1 MGNPLEFGA
10 RRIEDKPDISWMVA
24 KMMTRT
30 SGHEKCTVLPSPGDG
45 ELASRHLE
53 RWRTSGGRRMNPTD
67 KAFDGIDS
75 EALLTAVFG
84 NSPFLTELAFAEPE
98 IMTGFLEN
106 GPDQT
111 FEAVLDMQ
119 PEDRRRTAL
128 MAHLRRMRRHVALL
142 VALAD
147 ISGVW
152 PLHRV
157 TEALSQ
163 FADKA
168 VSTALNLA
176 LRELIDKGE
185 LQLDN
190 PGDPGP
196 TSGLIVLGMGKLGA
210 FELNY
215 SSDIDLII
223 LFDHQRFRP
232 AGKDSPMALA
242 VRVARALVYLL
253 EHRTKDGYVFRTDLR
268 LRPHPPGQ
276 PLALSVEDAEIY
288 YERFGQNWERAA
300 LIKARTI
307 AGDASAGEAFLQSI
321 RPFLWRK
328 HLDYAAIRDIH
339 AIKRQINSHR
349 GHSEIRV
356 HGHDLKVGRG
366 GIREIE
372 FFVQTQQLI
381 LGGRVPKLRQ
391 RGTIET
397 LDRLVAERWLEAA
410 TAEDLK
416 AAYSFFRTVEHRLQM
431 VADKQTHQLPAD
443 DKGFTK
449 IAIFMGHRDRNSFAD
464 KLRANLELVERH
476 YAALFEDSL
485 DLGADGALVFTGT
498 EDDPETLKTLTR
510 LGFARPAEVAKT
522 VRAWHHGHVRATR
535 TARARELLTEL
546 MPELLRALGDQ
557 ADPDTAFARL
567 DNFMTALP
575 AGVQLFSLFRANP
588 KLLSLVADLMG
599 TAPRL
604 ADHLSH
610 HVSLFD
616 AMLAPTF
623 FEAPA
628 SPAELEA
635 EFAQALAHADDL
647 QDVLDATRR
656 WAQAREF
663 QIGMHI
669 LLGESDG
676 EAASLTF
683 TALAEIVIRG
693 LLPRVEG
700 WLARQ
705 HGRIKGGS
713 FAVLGL
719 GKLGSRELSI
729 GSDLDLIFVFDA
741 PSDARSDGDKPLA
754 AETYYARLGQRL
766 VSALTA
772 KTAEGSLYEIDT
784 RLRPSGNLGPVA
796 CSIDSFERYQM
807 ENAQTWEHQAL
818 TRCRSLAL
826 TGSAGLTDRIDTA
839 VRQTLAKPRDP
850 EKLATDVRSMRLRI
864 FKEHGSDDPWNLK
877 HARGGL
883 VEAEFLAQYL
893 QLRHGADHP
902 GILNPETTLVFESAV
917 GHSMRSAD
925 SRLLIRSVQLH
936 RRLQVLLRL
945 SLDKA
950 FDPKTA
956 PKGLIEALIRTARI
970 DPEIDRPGLDIESL
984 SATLAELQR
993 EVAKLF
999 DRHCPPDPSQKPSL

>member
-1 MGNPLEFGA
+1 MTPSEKN
-10 RRIEDKPDISWMVA
+10 RPDM
-24 KMMTRT
+24 
-30 SGHEKCTVLPSPGDG
+30 LPTPGDNDQA
-45 ELASRHLE
+45 EQHLE
-53 RWRTSGGRRMNPTD
+53 RWHAAFSGTIERHDG
-67 KAFDGIDS
+67 AFGDIDPD
-75 EALLTAVFG
+75 ALLRAVFG
-84 NSPFLTELAFAEPE
+84 NSPFLTELAFDEPE
-98 IMTGFLEN
+98 IVKSAFEQ
-106 GPDQT
+106 GPDRT
-111 FEAVLDMQ
+111 FEAIITEQ
-119 PEDRRRTAL
+119 PADRRRTAV
-128 MAHLRRMRRHVALL
+128 MAHLRRARRRVALL
-142 VALAD
+142 TALTD

-152 PLHRV
+152 TLHQV
-157 TEALSQ
+157 TAALSR
-163 FADKA
+163 FADAA
-168 VSTALNLA
+168 VATALDLA
-176 LRELIDKGE
+176 LRELAEKGE
-185 LQLDN
+185 LHLDSPEN
-190 PGDPGP
+190 PGT

-223 LFDHQRFRP
+223 LFDPARFRP

-242 VRVARALVYLL
+242 VRVSRALVYLL

-300 LIKARTI
+300 LIKARVI
-307 AGDASAGEAFLQSI
+307 AGDAEAGDRFLHHI

-339 AIKRQINSHR
+339 AIKRQINRHR
-349 GHSEIRV
+349 GHGEIRV
-356 HGHDLKVGRG
+356 LGHDLKVGRG

-381 LGGRVPKLRQ
+381 LGGRVPSLRL
-391 RGTIET
+391 RGTVET
-397 LDRLVAERWLEAA
+397 LDLLVEERWLEAA

-416 AAYSFFRTVEHRLQM
+416 AAYGFFRMVEHRLQM
-431 VADKQTHQLPAD
+431 VADKQTHQLPED
-443 DKGFTK
+443 EPGF
-449 IAIFMGHRDRNSFAD
+449 ARFARFMGHDQPAPFAAEL
-464 KLRANLELVERH
+464 KEKLELVERH

-498 EDDPETLKTLTR
+498 EDDAETLKTLDQ

-522 VRAWHHGHVRATR
+522 VRSWHHGHIRATR
-535 TARARELLTEL
+535 TPRARELLTEL
-546 MPELLRALGDQ
+546 MPELLRVLGEQ
-557 ADPDTAFARL
+557 ADPDAAFARL
-567 DNFMTALP
+567 DHFMTSLP

-588 KLLSLVADLMG
+588 KLLALVADVMG

-604 ADHLSH
+604 ADYLSH
-610 HVSLFD
+610 HVGLFD

-623 FEAPA
+623 FEVLAA
-628 SPAELEA
+628 PAELEA
-635 EFAQALAHADDL
+635 EFAGALKQAEDL
-647 QDVLDATRR
+647 QDALDAARR

-676 EAASLTF
+676 EAASAPLT
-683 TALAEIVIRG
+683 AIAEIVLRG
-693 LLPRVEG
+693 LLPHVER
-700 WLARQ
+700 WLERQ
-705 HGRIKGGS
+705 HGRINGGS

-719 GKLGSRELSI
+719 GKLGSKELSI

-741 PSDARSDGDKPLA
+741 EKGARSDGDKPLP

-772 KTAEGSLYEIDT
+772 KTAEGSLYDIDT

-818 TRCRSLAL
+818 TRCRIISGAAAL
-826 TGSAGLTDRIDTA
+826 TGRIEKAVIQALTM
-839 VRQTLAKPRDP
+839 PRDP
-850 EKLATDVRSMRLRI
+850 EKLAADVRAMRLRV

-877 HARGGL
+877 HRRGSL

-902 GILNPETTLVFESAV
+902 AILSTMTSSVFERAA
-917 GHSMRSAD
+917 GLCIRSAD
-925 SRLLIRSVQLH
+925 SRLLIRAIHLY
-936 RRLQVLLRL
+936 RRLQALLRL
-945 SLDKA
+945 SLDEA
-950 FDPKTA
+950 IDPRTA
-956 PKGLIEALIRTARI
+956 PKGLIEALLRTAAI
-970 DPEIDRPGLDIESL
+970 DPEIARPGLDIEGL
-984 SATLAELQR
+984 SATLSDLQR
-993 EVAKLF
+993 DVAKLF
-999 DRHCPPDPSQKPSL
+999 DRHCPPDPSNDKP